1 MNTDA
6 DTQGKCPPG
15 PYEFGPGKV
24 DNQCDVFHYWSLHRG
39 GANFLMVD
47 GSVHFIHYS
56 AAPLMP
62 ALATR
67 SGREVVSLPD

>member
-1 MNTDA
+1 
-6 DTQGKCPPG
+6 
-15 PYEFGPGKV
+15 
-24 DNQCDVFHYWSLHRG
+24 LHRG